1 MNTGRQE
8 CRTTSFGQVYGVRRG
23 FPGGAVVKNPAAN
36 AGDARDA
43 GSMPGLKRLPRGG
56 NSTPFSILTWKIPW
70 TEEPSVLQSM
80 WSQGQTQLS
89 D

>member
-8 CRTTSFGQVYGVRRG
+8 CRTNSFGQVYGIRRG

-43 GSMPGLKRLPRGG
+43 GSMPGLERLPRI
-56 NSTPFSILTWKIPW
+56 SS
-70 TEEPSVLQSM
+70 S
-80 WSQGQTQLS
+80 
-89 D
+89 